1 MKAIIY
7 KRVKLIRSM
16 QKALNQITSEND
28 RKEVREMIDSIRS
41 DFKGHMLSISA
52 EDSQCVSYN
61 NKTTN
66 PFDECKRVR
75 TTFRR
80 YIRRQLCIDANRFSD
95 KSLNQL
101 GSLVMSKTVSE
112 DSLDGRIKLLSGEEI
127 VEHYSIAPAGSCM
140 TGDDSWKVQIYA
152 DNPDVV
158 KLVILDDHVRALL
171 WNCDD
176 GVTVLDRIYPSGC
189 DAVSLLQTWAE
200 KKGYVYRISDGRCD
214 YSVPLSDGL
223 NHKITLRKS
232 ANIFPYMDTFGYIED
247 YGDYIVASSDCDYG
261 SFHLNSTDGGHS
273 GLRRCSSCDAMIP
286 EDEIHSVNGYSYCS
300 HCFYEKYFYCAHCD
314 TETLIDDGISVNDKM
329 YCGRCSK
336 TFLVRCHD
344 CNRYMVESDAIAVY
358 ADEEMIEVCK
368 TCFDNYELCSH
379 CREYFPTENLT
390 EINGDMYCDECIHN
404 SNVESE
410 SMIA

>member
-158 KLVILDDHVRALL
+158 KLV
-171 WNCDD
+171 
-176 GVTVLDRIYPSGC
+176 
-189 DAVSLLQTWAE
+189 
-200 KKGYVYRISDGRCD
+200 SDGRCD